1 MVQTHRQW
9 VTNLGAWIIESSYV
23 VITVTT
29 GLQSSSKSTSSSTS
43 SSSHSPFSP
52 RLKTMEE
59 VWKDINLSSLQDHST
74 THSRDH
80 HQAGNFG
87 GTILQDFLARPF
99 ANEHSPPAAA
109 AAAAYPVPATT
120 MLNLNSVPELHFFD
134 NCLRQNSILHPPTSI
149 HPVVPFEALAPVNA
163 SGKKRAVPETE
174 NNSAGDRRNQR
185 MIKNR
190 ESAARSRVA
199 YTNELEMEVAHL
211 VEENARLKK
220 QQQQLRLAAADQVP
234 KRTLCIGRQPPHFE
248 G

>member
-1 MVQTHRQW
+1 
-9 VTNLGAWIIESSYV
+9 
-23 VITVTT
+23 
-29 GLQSSSKSTSSSTS
+29 
-43 SSSHSPFSP
+43 
-52 RLKTMEE
+52 MEE

-74 THSRDH
+74 NYSRDH

-190 ESAARSRVA
+190 LLLFAASVLNLDYADFLRLLYLSTDDLQA

-234 KRTLCIGRQPPHFE
+234 KKNSLYRTSTAPF
-248 G
+248 